1 VTRALKRQRPFT
13 DLIRI
18 FFRKNQLG
26 VDSSEAVTIA
36 CYIMKFEE
44 IFYNKEG
51 NNAEKYNTEENILYL
66 SIKKKEW
73 IPGLGDRTP

>member
-1 VTRALKRQRPFT
+1 
-13 DLIRI
+13 
-18 FFRKNQLG
+18 
-26 VDSSEAVTIA
+26 
-36 CYIMKFEE
+36 MKFEE

>member
-1 VTRALKRQRPFT
+1 
-13 DLIRI
+13 
-18 FFRKNQLG
+18 